1 VNAVIEAPTAR
12 SLAPLEQEAIASPLK
27 PISFSIS
34 TDDIQ
39 ALYACRT
46 NPDQYNQ
53 LLLAKLKD
61 CGGPVEG
68 VLHLR
73 LSHGKLAKL
82 KDNPLEAQNEF
93 VYCWLPDEYVAAIAQ
108 GAGGR
113 A

>member
-1 VNAVIEAPTAR
+1 MT
-12 SLAPLEQEAIASPLK
+12 LEQEATANPPK
-27 PISFSIS
+27 PISFSVS

-46 NPDQYNQ
+46 NPDQYTQ
-53 LLLAKLKD
+53 LLLAKLRD

-68 VLHLR
+68 ALTLR
-73 LSHGKLAKL
+73 LAHGKLAKL

-108 GAGGR
+108 GAGGM

>member
-1 VNAVIEAPTAR
+1 MT
-12 SLAPLEQEAIASPLK
+12 LEQEAIASPLK

-34 TDDIQ
+34 ADDIQ
-39 ALYACRT
+39 ALYACKT
-46 NPDQYNQ
+46 NPDQYTQ
-53 LLLAKLKD
+53 LLLAKLRD

-68 VLHLR
+68 ALTLR
-73 LSHGKLAKL
+73 LAHGRLAKL

-108 GAGGR
+108 GAGGT